1 MSGCGRARPLPVLP
15 ANVYPVLV
23 EVPPDGV
30 HDGFVVMATSTRNAI
45 EGLGNMSSCLGS
57 PDVRRNL
64 PERYRPAAVRGYD
77 AGQP

>member
-1 MSGCGRARPLPVLP
+1 MMIVAIMVAIAVIASL
-15 ANVYPVLV
+15 
-23 EVPPDGV
+23 
-30 HDGFVVMATSTRNAI
+30 MATSTRNAI

-57 PDVRRNL
+57 PVRRNL